1 MDIVSTDVS
10 TIYDNKDNKKVK
22 CKFDCYTLHVVILVI
37 MLLFII
43 AIICYHYAKY
53 NKNLKE
59 TYCCTKNIKME
70 NNEFKVRIKNLT
82 CHYFNDRI
90 KFEDFDFDNI
100 LIDENSH

>member
-1 MDIVSTDVS
+1 
-10 TIYDNKDNKKVK
+10 
-22 CKFDCYTLHVVILVI
+22 
-37 MLLFII
+37 
-43 AIICYHYAKY
+43 
-53 NKNLKE
+53 
-59 TYCCTKNIKME
+59 ME